1 MFASALG
8 EACPIGLDP
17 MRVHEPVHEVE
28 QATDGDSGMQ
38 GSLVPT
44 RGEHRVVSG
53 VFNLESSGVDAPDWD
68 SGSSMGGHHTPHSGE
83 DSAE

>member
-1 MFASALG
+1 MGAVAG
-8 EACPIGLDP
+8 VVGI
-17 MRVHEPVHEVE
+17 EV
-28 QATDGDSGMQ
+28 G
-38 GSLVPT
+38 
-44 RGEHRVVSG
+44 VVSG